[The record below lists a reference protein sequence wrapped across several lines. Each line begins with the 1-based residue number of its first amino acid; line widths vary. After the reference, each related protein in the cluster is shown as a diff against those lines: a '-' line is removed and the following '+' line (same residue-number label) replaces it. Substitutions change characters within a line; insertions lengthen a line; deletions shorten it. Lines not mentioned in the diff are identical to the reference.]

1 MPDSG
6 SVVDKEIGIMVGK
19 EFRDALRSGKTV
31 YGTLITSASPKMFDI
46 VITLGLDYVFFCNE
60 HIFYNPDN
68 LGWMFR
74 AYKASGINPVVR
86 IPEPDPFLATQALDA
101 GAAAILVPYVENV
114 EDVRDLVGAV
124 KYHPLKGDKLKK
136 ILSGDEKPAA
146 ELEAYLK
153 NNNKN
158 NTLLLNIE
166 SPNGVNNMEQ
176 FFSIQSLDGPGVD
189 GIVIGPHDLSVSYE
203 MPEKYRSKEY
213 LDMSCEIIK
222 KARACGVAAGCHS
235 GSRGSLDIQMEWAKA
250 GANIILHSSDIFLF
264 ADKLQDDMNCIRELD
279 KKAFLKG
286 AR

>member
-1 MPDSG
+1 MPDSRG
-6 SVVDKEIGIMVGK
+6 VADKETGIMVGK

-46 VITLGLDYVFFCNE
+46 VITLGLDYVFFCTE

-68 LGWMFR
+68 LGWMCR
-74 AYKASGINPVVR
+74 AYKACGINPVVR

-101 GAAAILVPYVENV
+101 GAGAILVPYVENV

-124 KYHPLKGDKLKK
+124 KYNPLKGDKLKK
-136 ILSGDEKPAA
+136 ILSGDEKPSA
-146 ELEAYLK
+146 ELETYLK

-158 NTLLLNIE
+158 NTLLINIE
-166 SPNGVNNMEQ
+166 SPNGVNNMKQ

-189 GIVIGPHDLSVSYE
+189 GIVIGPHDLSVSFE

-222 KARACGVAAGCHS
+222 KARAFGVAAGCHS
-235 GSRGSLDIQMEWAKA
+235 GSRGSLDIQMEWVKA
-250 GANIILHSSDIFLF
+250 GANIIMHSSDIFLF
-264 ADKLQDDMNCIRELD
+264 ADKLQDDMNCIRELNG
-279 KKAFLKG
+279 KASPPDH
-286 AR
+286 